1 MKDHIFRDW
10 LGSGWELFFL
20 FVLNILFSFNNGI
33 PTSINTYVMNGYAG
47 ITADLSMATYCYYAG
62 MVCAIPLVFRL
73 LKLFSKKTILIVSI
87 FIILASNAIL
97 EHANNGVNICMATF
111 FIGSAKIIVTMAI
124 IGEMI
129 PFLMPRGE
137 RYQLYAV
144 YYPMTMIIP
153 ALSSYVSVLF
163 ATHFYWETVFLFQNI
178 LLAVA
183 LLICIIFMKSSN
195 FKKVPLYQYDWFGSI
210 LVCISL
216 LNFAY
221 FSTYGLTQNWFH
233 SKFILVTG
241 IASLCFFILFIN
253 RSALIRKSLLNFE
266 AFSTRILPISIGTI
280 FIFGIFYSST
290 SLYSS
295 FLGITLG
302 TNPMEVA
309 EINTYVIP
317 GYIVGAVIAYV
328 YFKITKKCKFILAF
342 SAACYA
348 LSCFFFAR
356 IINQQTNTAL
366 FYLPLT
372 LRGMGVIT
380 SYIGIGVYMAG
391 NIPSKYYLSG
401 LVFLILTRSFL
412 VPVVWSNVIANWY
425 YHLQVLNASDLAGII
440 DRTNSLVLQRG
451 NIVKSVQVQA
461 SLLSLRDAYSGL
473 FIIGVI
479 LTLFILIFPFH
490 SSPIRRVIDWKRKN
504 ATKEALQIPIS

>member
-1 MKDHIFRDW
+1 MRDRIFRDW
-10 LGSGWELFFL
+10 LSTGWELFFL
-20 FVLNILFSFNNGI
+20 FVLNILLSFNNGI
-33 PTSINTYVMNGYAG
+33 PSSINSYVMSGYAG
-47 ITADLSMATYCYYAG
+47 ISADLSMATYCYYAG

-73 LKLFSKKTILIVSI
+73 LKLFSKKTILIASI
-87 FIILASNAIL
+87 FIILASNTVL

-144 YYPMTMIIP
+144 YYPMTMVIP
-153 ALSSYVSVLF
+153 ALASYVSALF
-163 ATHFYWETVFLFQNI
+163 ATRFYWETVFLFQNI
-178 LLAVA
+178 LLAAA
-183 LLICIIFMKSSN
+183 LLICIIFLKSSD

-210 LVCISL
+210 LLCISL

-233 SKFILVTG
+233 SKFILITG
-241 IASLCFFILFIN
+241 IVSLCFFVLFIN

-280 FIFGIFYSST
+280 FIFGIFYSSN

-295 FLGITLG
+295 LLGITLG
-302 TNPMEVA
+302 TNPLKAA

-317 GYIVGAVIAYV
+317 GYIIGAIVSYV

-348 LSCFFFAR
+348 LSSFFFAR
-356 IINQQTNTAL
+356 IVDQQTNAIF

-391 NIPSKYYLSG
+391 NTPSKYYLSG

-412 VPVVWSNVIANWY
+412 VPVVWSNMIANWY
-425 YHLQVLNASDLAGII
+425 YHLQVYHANDLASVI

-451 NIVKSVQVQA
+451 NMMKSTQIQA
-461 SLLSLRDAYSGL
+461 ALLSVRDAYTWL
-473 FIIGVI
+473 FIIGVV
-479 LTLFILIFPFH
+479 LTFLILIFPFH
-490 SSPIRRVIDWKRKN
+490 SSPIRRVFDWKRKN